1 MAFCKPE
8 FTQVS
13 SARGVAKQRAS
24 QFPACDIGI
33 ADGKTVPC
41 IKTLGVDIRG
51 VNSNSSL
58 TRTTSLCLTDYVA
71 QNMAAVAVI
80 APLRHGV

>member
-1 MAFCKPE
+1 MVFCKPE
-8 FTQVS
+8 FTQVNDTK
-13 SARGVAKQRAS
+13 GVAKQHAS

-51 VNSNSSL
+51 INSNS
-58 TRTTSLCLTDYVA
+58 
-71 QNMAAVAVI
+71 
-80 APLRHGV
+80 

>member
-1 MAFCKPE
+1 MVFYKPI
-8 FTQVS
+8 FTQVNDTK
-13 SARGVAKQRAS
+13 GVAKQRTS

-51 VNSNSSL
+51 INSNS
-58 TRTTSLCLTDYVA
+58 
-71 QNMAAVAVI
+71 
-80 APLRHGV
+80 

>member
-1 MAFCKPE
+1 MLLVRSCVGLLGYRGVMVFYKPI

-13 SARGVAKQRAS
+13 SARGVAKQRTS

-41 IKTLGVDIRG
+41 IKTLGIDIWG
-51 VNSNSSL
+51 INSNS
-58 TRTTSLCLTDYVA
+58 
-71 QNMAAVAVI
+71 
-80 APLRHGV
+80 